1 MRINMDSKKIT
12 IAVGTIFQDAGEATR
27 ALEIAMG
34 LRDFK
39 PDEFELRI
47 VFLSRG
53 SRFEQRVIDAG
64 FEIYNAAP
72 RMSGIG
78 FHHDFKTSPDSSEL
92 IGEEK
97 LAVELLEGEIQAY
110 SDINPDIILYG
121 MWPIAGIARKMMGKE
136 IPAICFLPLPLSEV
150 FLKFIPDIPDNAK
163 PLSLLPYTL
172 RMMIF
177 RMVPDFIKKRKVPIL
192 KQNNIRNA
200 AIKLGWKSDGVLNIL
215 DLLKADLNPVTDLP
229 DYYERVSL
237 PDNFVFTGPLFSSTR
252 SGETVNSRIKEI
264 FDSRN
269 GRAKI
274 YCTLGSS
281 GHREQLLEII
291 KVFTAGEGLK
301 WDAVILAPSFICPLE
316 DAKAVLGEREGV
328 YITNEFVSA
337 RAVNALADVVV
348 CHGGQGTVQT
358 ALSSQTP
365 LVGVGM
371 QMEQVINL
379 SHVALYGAGI
389 RIHFDRWKSNNIRN
403 ALSRIIADRRFKE
416 AAVKLGEKI
425 NAINGRGKIA
435 EVIWS
440 KIKEL

>member
-1 MRINMDSKKIT
+1 MNRKKMT

-34 LRDFK
+34 LRDSK
-39 PDEFELRI
+39 PDEFELRV

-64 FEIYNAAP
+64 FEIYHAAP
-72 RMSGIG
+72 QMSGIG
-78 FHHDFKTSPDSSEL
+78 FHQDLKTSSDSSEL
-92 IGEEK
+92 IGDEE
-97 LAVELLEGEIQAY
+97 LALELLKGEIRAY
-110 SDINPDIILYG
+110 SDIKPDVVLYG

-136 IPAICFLPLPLSEV
+136 IPGICFLPLPLSEA

-163 PLSLLPYTL
+163 PLSLLPYKL

-177 RMVPDFIKKRKVPIL
+177 RMIPEFIKKRKVPIL
-192 KQNNIRNA
+192 KQNNIRKA
-200 AIKLGWKSDGVLNIL
+200 AMKLGWKSNGLLNIL

-229 DYYERVSL
+229 DYYERVIL
-237 PDNFVFTGPLFSSTR
+237 PDSFVFTGPLFSSTH
-252 SGETVNSRIKEI
+252 SGETVNSRIKEV
-264 FDSRN
+264 FDPQN
-269 GRAKI
+269 GKVKI

-281 GHREQLLEII
+281 GRREQLLEII

-301 WDAVILAPSFICPLE
+301 WNAVILAPSSICPLE
-316 DAKAVLGEREGV
+316 EAEAMLGERKGV
-328 YITNEFVSA
+328 FITNEFVPA

-358 ALSSQTP
+358 ALSSLTP

-425 NAINGRGKIA
+425 NAVNGREKIA
-435 EVIWS
+435 KAIWS
-440 KIKEL
+440 KIREL